1 MRRRLHSLLY
11 SLLPRDTVVHRDE
24 LDEQFE
30 YCLRRERAR
39 LGRLGVPYAWA
50 RFTLDIAITSVLLRR
65 DAFRLRQGSGGQGHL
80 DTFGPRVTPGDSIMA
95 RLVEDLR
102 YSLRVLRRAP
112 LFSASV
118 ILVLA
123 LSIGASTSVFTV
135 VNAVLLKSLPF
146 ADPDRLI
153 LVFEAIPGAQ
163 SGPIGFSAP
172 DFRGFEQRVRG
183 VESVA
188 AYNTRPFELSAVDQP
203 ERVVALRASAALF
216 QVLGVPPAL
225 GRTFTREEDEGR
237 VPVVVLG
244 DGLWRRKFGGDPSIV
259 GRALQ
264 LDRRAYTVLGVM
276 PRTFVFPNRGPVVGN
291 QPANN
296 QPADLYIP
304 ISFTDRELTGFA
316 SMYNNSVIARLAA
329 GVTPGQADAEIRSI
343 ADNLVRD
350 VYPAEFAGFKVAAS
364 SVPLRT
370 ETVGRVERLLQILFA
385 AVVVVALIACADV
398 ASLMLTRALA
408 RSREIAVRSALGAGR
423 AQVARQVLVEAALL
437 SLVGGGLGLAI
448 AYWTSLTIVRLAP
461 PTIPRL
467 HEVAVDWRVVVFV
480 AGMSLLTAI
489 ACGLLPA
496 LELTRRQTGDALKEG
511 GARATSGTRQRRMFG
526 TLVAVQFALAIVLL
540 VAGGLLVRSFA
551 KLAAVDPGFRA
562 EHVLTLP
569 TSLPASA
576 YPTGASIRSFYQRL
590 FERVNTLPGLVAA
603 GASTDLPLSVRERR
617 AFDFESVPAA
627 SATVPRVI
635 AHDWVLGRYAEALGL
650 SVLRGR
656 FLGDEDTA
664 TSEPV
669 VVVNDAMARR
679 FWPGEDPVGKR
690 ITFGPARPNSR
701 WMRVVG
707 IVADVKQGPLGTAVV
722 AQTYTP
728 WLQIADAYMAEN
740 VIGIFR
746 SLKIIVRT
754 QQDPMSVASALGG
767 HVRALDA
774 SLPVAQVKTMT
785 AVVEASLDPQRFNT
799 MLLGGFAA
807 VAVVLAAVGIGG
819 VLSTVVS
826 RRTQEI
832 GVRLALGAQ
841 RADVLRMV
849 IRQGMTLALCGLAI
863 GVPAAFFATRFMEG
877 LLFSVG
883 PRDFLSFAGATA
895 ALLGVAFAAC
905 YLPARR
911 ATRVDPMVALIL
923 E

>member
-1 MRRRLHSLLY
+1 MRRLLY
-11 SLLPRDTVVHRDE
+11 LLLPRDAVAYRSE
-24 LDEQFE
+24 LDEQFD
-30 YCLRRERAR
+30 YCLDRERAR

-50 RFTLDIAITSVLLRR
+50 RFTIDVVMASLLLRR
-65 DAFRLRQGSGGQGHL
+65 DASRRGRIERDIAIATNQVPS
-80 DTFGPRVTPGDSIMA
+80 GDSIMI
-95 RLVEDLR
+95 RLRDDLR

-112 LFSASV
+112 VFSASV

-123 LSIGASTSVFTV
+123 LSIGASTSVFTI

-146 ADPDRLI
+146 ADPERLI
-153 LVFEAIPGAQ
+153 LVYEEIPTAQ

-172 DFRGFEQRVRG
+172 DFRGFEQRVRSL
-183 VESVA
+183 ESIA
-188 AYNTRPFELSAVDQP
+188 AYNIRPFELSGVDQP
-203 ERVVALRASAALF
+203 ERIVALRASAALF
-216 QVLGVPPAL
+216 QVLGVPPAI
-225 GRTFTREEDEGR
+225 GRTFTRQDDEGR

-244 DGLWRRKFGGDPSIV
+244 DGLWRRTFGADPSIV
-259 GRALQ
+259 GRAVL
-264 LDRRAYTVLGVM
+264 LDRRPYTVLGVM
-276 PRTFVFPNRGPVVGN
+276 PRTFVFPTSGPLL
-291 QPANN
+291 NN

-304 ISFTDRELTGFA
+304 ISFTARELNGFA

-329 GVTPGQADAEIRSI
+329 GVTPAQADAEIRSV

-350 VYPAEFAGFKVAAS
+350 VYPADFAGFKVAAS

-385 AVVVVALIACADV
+385 AVVVVAMIACADV

-423 AQVARQVLVEAALL
+423 AQLARQVLLEAVLL
-437 SLVGGGLGLAI
+437 SMVGGVLGLVI
-448 AYWTSLTIVRLAP
+448 AYWTSIAIVRLAP

-467 HEVAVDWRVVVFV
+467 HEVAIDWRVVVFV
-480 AGMSLLTAI
+480 AGMSLLTAM

-511 GARATSGTRQRRMFG
+511 ARGATSGTRQRRMFG
-526 TLVAVQFALAIVLL
+526 TLVAFQFALAVVLL

-551 KLAAVDPGFRA
+551 KLTAVDPGFRA

-576 YPTGASIRSFYQRL
+576 YPNGASIRGFYQRL
-590 FERVNTLPGLVAA
+590 FEGINSLPGLVAA

-617 AFDFESVPAA
+617 AFDFESAPAA
-627 SATVPRVI
+627 SANVPRVI

-650 SVLRGR
+650 TLLRGR

-664 TSEPV
+664 MSEPV
-669 VVVNDAMARR
+669 VVVNEAMAKR

-690 ITFGPARPNSR
+690 ITFGPARPDSR
-701 WMRVVG
+701 WMRIVG
-707 IVADVKQGPLGTAVV
+707 IVADVKQGPLGTPAV

-728 WLQIADAYMAEN
+728 WLQLSDGYMAEN

-746 SLKIIVRT
+746 SLKIVVRT
-754 QQDPMSVASALGG
+754 RQDPMSIASALGS
-767 HVRALDA
+767 HVRAIDP
-774 SLPVAQVKTMT
+774 SLPIAQVRTMT

-799 MLLGGFAA
+799 MLLGGFAG
-807 VAVVLAAVGIGG
+807 VAVILAAVGIGG
-819 VLSTVVS
+819 VLSTTVS

-841 RADVLRMV
+841 RTDVLRMV

-863 GVPAAFFATRFMEG
+863 GVPAAFFATRFMG
-877 LLFSVG
+877 DLLFSVG
-883 PRDFLSFAGATA
+883 PRDVLSFAGATA
-895 ALLGVAFAAC
+895 ALLSVALAAC

-911 ATRVDPMVALIL
+911 ATRVDPMVALRW

>member
-1 MRRRLHSLLY
+1 MRRLLFR
-11 SLLPRDTVVHRDE
+11 LLPRDASAHLE
-24 LDEQFE
+24 EIAAQFDH
-30 YCLRRERAR
+30 CVGRERAR
-39 LGRLGVPYAWA
+39 LGPLGVPYAWA
-50 RFTLDIAITSVLLRR
+50 RFAIDVVLTSVLLRR
-65 DAFRLRQGSGGQGHL
+65 DARRRRTIAALGS
-80 DTFGPRVTPGDSIMA
+80 PVTTGDSIMS
-95 RLVEDLR
+95 RLIEDLR

-112 LFSASV
+112 VFSASV

-123 LSIGASTSVFTV
+123 LAIGASTSVFTV

-153 LVFEAIPGAQ
+153 LVYEAIPAAQ

-172 DFRGFEQRVRG
+172 DFRGLEQRVRS
-183 VESVA
+183 VEGVA
-188 AYNTRPFELSAVDQP
+188 AYNTRPFELSGVDQP
-203 ERVVALRASAALF
+203 ERILALRA
-216 QVLGVPPAL
+216 
-225 GRTFTREEDEGR
+225 
-237 VPVVVLG
+237 
-244 DGLWRRKFGGDPSIV
+244 V
-259 GRALQ
+259 GRALPGARRATRDRTDVHAGGRRGTRARGGARRWPVAPQ
-264 LDRRAYTVLGVM
+264 VRRRSIDRR
-276 PRTFVFPNRGPVVGN
+276 PRSAARS
-291 QPANN
+291 PALYGAGRDA
-296 QPADLYIP
+296 ADVRVSDQWSAAQQSAGRSLHP
-304 ISFTDRELTGFA
+304 DQLHRPRAHQLRRHVQQQRHRS
-316 SMYNNSVIARLAA
+316 SAA
-329 GVTPGQADAEIRSI
+329 GITPGQADAEIRSV

-364 SVPLRT
+364 SVPLRD
-370 ETVGRVERLLQILFA
+370 ETVGRVERLLQILLA
-385 AVVVVALIACADV
+385 AVIVVALIACADV

-408 RSREIAVRSALGAGR
+408 RGREMAVRSALGAGR
-423 AQVARQVLVEAALL
+423 GQLARQVLVEAAVLA
-437 SLVGGGLGLAI
+437 VAGGALGLALS
-448 AYWTSLTIVRLAP
+448 YWTSQAIVRLAP

-467 HEVAVDWRVVVFV
+467 HEVAVDWRVLAFV
-480 AGMSLLTAI
+480 AGMSFLTAM
-489 ACGLLPA
+489 ACGCLPA
-496 LELTRRQTGDALKEG
+496 LELTRRRTGEALKEG
-511 GARATSGTRQRRMFG
+511 ARGATAGTRQRRIFG
-526 TLVAVQFALAIVLL
+526 TLVALQFALAIVLL
-540 VAGGLLVRSFA
+540 VAGGLLLRSFA

-576 YPTGASIRSFYQRL
+576 YPNAASIRSFHQRL

-603 GASTDLPLSVRERR
+603 GASTDLPLSIRERR
-617 AFDFESVPAA
+617 AFDFESIPPA
-627 SATVPRVI
+627 SANLPRVI

-701 WMRVVG
+701 WMRIVG
-707 IVADVKQGPLGTAVV
+707 IVADVKQGPLGTPAV

-728 WLQIADAYMAEN
+728 WLQVSDGNMAEN

-746 SLKIIVRT
+746 SLNIVVRT
-754 QQDPMSVASALGG
+754 EQDPMSVASALGN
-767 HVRALDA
+767 HVRAIDA

-799 MLLGGFAA
+799 LLLGGFAG

-819 VLSTVVS
+819 VLSTAVS

-841 RADVLRMV
+841 RRDVLRMV

-863 GVPAAFFATRFMEG
+863 GVPAAFFATRFMAS
-877 LLFSVG
+877 LLFSVD

-895 ALLGVAFAAC
+895 ALLGVALAAC

-911 ATRVDPMVALIL
+911 ATRVDPMVALRW